1 MKSRPKSERGVLGQT
16 LTQHP
21 AWLADGAQS
30 RAPDLWRS
38 RRQRRSHSGSGSGA
52 GSGIRPPRAAGQR
65 LRASLPRKRGGS
77 HSASRGAKVK
87 GRALKE
93 ARDSGKLA
101 EEGGTR
107 SPHDLKRPRR
117 KRAKFEEVVM
127 AAIASV
133 RQKKLRSSKEKAAQ
147 EAAASIMAAAAATFL
162 ESEPESGNEGMRAD
176 IARLT
181 TEVER
186 LSRENAELKSSRAS
200 ALVQSS
206 RPVETPPEVSA
217 VQPADRQQLLS
228 LIREGIRQEIGAL
241 SARFAVLEGIVLRP
255 PLAGSKKAASYAAAA
270 APQPTPGTSGPTSQ
284 SSGPS
289 TRPTKPSSS
298 SPPPPPP
305 ASQRTLAADK
315 PKKAKAARR
324 AAKPAE
330 LAETAPH
337 LLSCLLMMPAGQWWG
352 PKRDPTHGAAEGA
365 AAARQGESV
374 ANMLRAPKSAA
385 VVVTLQPEAV
395 KKGVTYA
402 DLLSKAKGSVSLRI
416 SGLDDSVTVE
426 EVVAAIVRTT
436 GCSAEELKPGALRP
450 DYAGML
456 AITVSCPV
464 TAAKVVAEGRR
475 LLVGWVSAQVKLLEP
490 QPLRCYRCQTGHHVG
505 ANINHCAR
513 AQDLLLQSMARWSI
527 NIAVVSEPYFVPPR
541 NDWVE
546 DLSGSVAIIAS
557 AAAGTLTHE
566 RVKRGQG
573 CVAARFGGIVVVG
586 CYFSPSRTLAEFHNS
601 LRELSD
607 VVVEYG
613 SLPVVVLGD
622 FNAKSQAWGSRYT
635 DLDRELLLEASI
647 VQSWVQAP
655 VRPDDVNN
663 EADWFREA
671 MSSVCDSAMP
681 RVRRSQA
688 RRKVYWWSRELASL
702 QAACYAARRRYTRYR
717 QIRIRPVDA
726 VAREAELYQGYRD
739 AKTLSRARF

>member
-1 MKSRPKSERGVLGQT
+1 
-16 LTQHP
+16 
-21 AWLADGAQS
+21 
-30 RAPDLWRS
+30 
-38 RRQRRSHSGSGSGA
+38 
-52 GSGIRPPRAAGQR
+52 
-65 LRASLPRKRGGS
+65 
-77 HSASRGAKVK
+77 
-87 GRALKE
+87 
-93 ARDSGKLA
+93 
-101 EEGGTR
+101 
-107 SPHDLKRPRR
+107 
-117 KRAKFEEVVM
+117 M

-176 IARLT
+176 IARLS

-206 RPVETPPEVSA
+206 RPEETPPEVSA

-270 APQPTPGTSGPTSQ
+270 APQPTPGTSGLTSQ

-289 TRPTKPSSS
+289 TRPTKPSSP
-298 SPPPPPP
+298 PPPPPP

-315 PKKAKAARR
+315 PKKAKAARK

-330 LAETAPH
+330 LAETAPPPT
-337 LLSCLLMMPAGQWWG
+337 LLPADDAGWTVVGAKERPDARSGGRRSGSAPRRERRQYASRPEVRSCSRHTTAGSGKEGRDVRGPPFQGKGLINPAELGIAGGLRLRVTATGARKLELPGASSGPAADALAAKLLAAF
-352 PKRDPTHGAAEGA
+352 DAAE
-365 AAARQGESV
+365 ARVS
-374 ANMLRAPKSAA
+374 RP
-385 VVVTLQPEAV
+385 V
-395 KKGVTYA
+395 K
-402 DLLSKAKGSVSLRI
+402 SVSLRI

-426 EVVAAIVRTT
+426 EVVAAIVGTT
-436 GCSAEELKPGALRP
+436 GCSAEELKPGAPRP

-505 ANINHCAR
+505 VRCTSEVDRSAFCFRCGQPGHKIGSCIADKPHCLACAAVGKPAEHRAGSRACAAPANTGANAGPRPPLPLPPRLPLALPLLLLERANINHCAR

-613 SLPVVVLGD
+613 SLPVVVLGT
-622 FNAKSQAWGSRYT
+622 ST
-635 DLDRELLLEASI
+635 
-647 VQSWVQAP
+647 P
-655 VRPDDVNN
+655 
-663 EADWFREA
+663 
-671 MSSVCDSAMP
+671 
-681 RVRRSQA
+681 
-688 RRKVYWWSRELASL
+688 
-702 QAACYAARRRYTRYR
+702 
-717 QIRIRPVDA
+717 
-726 VAREAELYQGYRD
+726 
-739 AKTLSRARF
+739 RARLGVPGTRMYGANG

>member
-1 MKSRPKSERGVLGQT
+1 MVSGWSSVAGTRSMEIKTAAAEPFRKRIRCRIGDTSSEGG
-16 LTQHP
+16 
-21 AWLADGAQS
+21 GAK
-30 RAPDLWRS
+30 
-38 RRQRRSHSGSGSGA
+38 
-52 GSGIRPPRAAGQR
+52 
-65 LRASLPRKRGGS
+65 ASCVAPRKR
-77 HSASRGAKVK
+77 ADPIRTRGAKVK

-107 SPHDLKRPRR
+107 SPHDLKSRE

-176 IARLT
+176 IARLS

-217 VQPADRQQLLS
+217 VQPADRS
-228 LIREGIRQEIGAL
+228 VP

-330 LAETAPH
+330 LAETAPPPT
-337 LLSCLLMMPAGQWWG
+337 LLPADDAGW
-352 PKRDPTHGAAEGA
+352 TVVGAKERTRRTERRKAQ
-365 AAARQGESV
+365 RQRAKERSV

-402 DLLSKAKGSVSLRI
+402 DLLSKAKGLINPAELGIAGGLRLRVTATGARKLELPGASSGPVADALAAKLRAAFDAAEARVSRPVKSVSLRI

-475 LLVGWVSAQVKLLEP
+475 LWCTSEVDRSALCFRCGQPGHKIGSCTADKPHCLACAAVGKLQPNTGRGVEP
-490 QPLRCYRCQTGHHVG
+490 APLPPIPGQTPAHGL
-505 ANINHCAR
+505 HC
-513 AQDLLLQSMARWSI
+513 
-527 NIAVVSEPYFVPPR
+527 
-541 NDWVE
+541 
-546 DLSGSVAIIAS
+546 
-557 AAAGTLTHE
+557 
-566 RVKRGQG
+566 
-573 CVAARFGGIVVVG
+573 RF
-586 CYFSPSRTLAEFHNS
+586 R
-601 LRELSD
+601 R
-607 VVVEYG
+607 
-613 SLPVVVLGD
+613 
-622 FNAKSQAWGSRYT
+622 GSR
-635 DLDRELLLEASI
+635 
-647 VQSWVQAP
+647 
-655 VRPDDVNN
+655 
-663 EADWFREA
+663 
-671 MSSVCDSAMP
+671 
-681 RVRRSQA
+681 
-688 RRKVYWWSRELASL
+688 
-702 QAACYAARRRYTRYR
+702 
-717 QIRIRPVDA
+717 
-726 VAREAELYQGYRD
+726 
-739 AKTLSRARF
+739 